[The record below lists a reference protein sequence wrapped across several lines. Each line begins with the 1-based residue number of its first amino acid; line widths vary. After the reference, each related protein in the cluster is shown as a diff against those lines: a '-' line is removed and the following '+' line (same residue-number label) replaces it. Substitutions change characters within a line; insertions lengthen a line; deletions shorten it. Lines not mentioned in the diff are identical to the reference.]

1 MVQDRFLEDDGAN
14 MTAPSMR
21 CAFPLAPH
29 SEYTAT
35 MPAEVPPILLS
46 LLACPA
52 CKRQDLAATPSQG
65 QPEWLVC
72 HHCHLGYP
80 MVDGIP
86 VLLTGRAISV
96 LSPA

>member
-1 MVQDRFLEDDGAN
+1 MAQLCL
-14 MTAPSMR
+14 PPP
-21 CAFPLAPH
+21 CIFPLAPH

-35 MPAEVPPILLS
+35 MSAAVPPILLS

-80 MVDGIP
+80 LVDGIP
-86 VLLTGRAISV
+86 VLLAGRAISV
-96 LSPA
+96 LSHT